1 MSNDLFSDVNSI
13 DSRISLTASLLN
25 KIDDFVTEQES
36 EQFCDDI
43 KTVINFQDNQYY
55 VNSNSLFS
63 HYDYDRLF
71 KELKDQ
77 EENMPYLLKQH

>member
-43 KTVINFQDNQYY
+43 KTVINFHDNQYY
-55 VNSNSLFS
+55 VKSNSLIS
-63 HYDYDRLF
+63 DYDYDRLF
-71 KELKDQ
+71 KKLKEL
-77 EENMPYLLKQH
+77 